1 LIEEEGKRLGYGN
14 LDERYE
20 KVRERKRLGD
30 KRINREEERERER
43 EAFYSRERS
52 IQIRIRRGHRTGLRS
67 DMAAQRERERESA
80 CVCVLVLV
88 PMLLFLL

>member
-30 KRINREEERERER
+30 KRINRERKRERERER
-43 EAFYSRERS
+43 ERS
-52 IQIRIRRGHRTGLRS
+52 
-67 DMAAQRERERESA
+67 
-80 CVCVLVLV
+80 
-88 PMLLFLL
+88 LLF